1 MDLQQEWQSMNA
13 EIASKYKEQNN
24 WDIQLDAES
33 HNLMQSLI
41 FKLKWKLRW
50 IRIIDIP
57 ILIAALLTRGDL
69 QITLIL
75 MFLTYEIAG
84 FFGRRDFNQ
93 IKTGVDYNS
102 NTKQVLQKNFEI
114 ISKILKGEK
123 IWGFLFLP
131 LSGPTGLIVYRLTI
145 DNNFSNLINS
155 SNFVLL
161 LCLLTLIGLPFIFIA
176 QKMNNGLF
184 TKHIKDLQEKID
196 QLSD

>member
-1 MDLQQEWQSMNA
+1 MDLQQEWQNMNA

-24 WDIQLDAES
+24 WAIQLDAES

-57 ILIAALLTRGDL
+57 ILIAALLTKGDL
-69 QITLIL
+69 QITLVL

-102 NTKQVLQKNFEI
+102 NTKQVLEKNFEI

-123 IWGFLFLP
+123 IWGYIFLP
-131 LSGPTGLIVYRLTI
+131 LSGPAGLIIYRLTI

-161 LCLLTLIGLPFIFIA
+161 LCLLTLVSLPFIFIA

-184 TKHIKDLQEKID
+184 AKHIEDLQEKID
-196 QLSD
+196 QLSE